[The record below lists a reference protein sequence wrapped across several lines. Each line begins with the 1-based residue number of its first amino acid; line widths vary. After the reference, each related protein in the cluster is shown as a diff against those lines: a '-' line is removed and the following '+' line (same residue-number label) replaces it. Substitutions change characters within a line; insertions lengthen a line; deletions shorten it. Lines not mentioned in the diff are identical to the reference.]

1 MSKKRKDGYFQK
13 KLLIKDKDGIERNK
27 FIYAKTKIELEEKT
41 RAFLADY
48 ERGTLTRENVTVRAY
63 SEKWIES
70 ISTGLSYNSIRM
82 YQSNLNKIN
91 AELGGIL
98 LKDLKRSDIQTLVT
112 NWSHE
117 PRTAQYIKQTIHK
130 LLESAIDDEF
140 IYKNVCRNITLAK
153 YKAKEKVPLSAF
165 EIEALTKA
173 DLTDQQR
180 LFVSILY
187 HTGLRRGEVLA
198 LSRKD
203 IDLKNNILSVN
214 HSLAFE
220 NNKGYLKEPKTEK
233 GKRKVPIPGEL
244 HRQLASY
251 KYGMYLFTIDGGM
264 FTKYAFDKMWNDIRK
279 RLNATIPGTGINAF
293 KGFTAHRFRHNYAS
307 YLHDND
313 IDAKSAQNLLG
324 HSSITTTMDI
334 YTHLQELGGKTIEKI
349 NNIFETKT
357 S

>member
-1 MSKKRKDGYFQK
+1 MKRNKDGYFRK
-13 KLLIKDKDGIERNK
+13 KILVKDKSGIEKYKYIR
-27 FIYAKTKIELEEKT
+27 AKSKVELEEKT

-334 YTHLQELGGKTIEKI
+334 YTHLQEIGVDTIDRI
-349 NNIFETKT
+349 NNIFETKI